1 MSVLGELV
9 ATARQRVETLR
20 REGFDRD
27 PHPGRGATSGFA
39 DALRGRDGVSVI
51 AEFKRESPSQAAI
64 APDCDLRAQV
74 ECYASAGAAAISVL
88 TEPSRF
94 SGRAEDL
101 RDAAG
106 FVQVPL
112 LMKDFVVDPIQCELA
127 HSLGASAVLLIV
139 RCLDQIQLID
149 LGQAATD
156 IGLDVL
162 VECHTEDE
170 IDRALELEHAVI
182 GINNRDLDTLTIDRS
197 RALELIPRAGDQRIV
212 VAESGYEEP
221 AQIEPLRGL
230 ADAVLV
236 GTSLMRSGD
245 PARFISEVAG

>member
-9 ATARQRVETLR
+9 ASARQRVATLR
-20 REGFDRD
+20 HEGFDRD
-27 PHPGRGATSGFA
+27 QRPDRDGTQGFA
-39 DALRGRDGVSVI
+39 DALGGRDTVSVI
-51 AEFKRESPSQAAI
+51 AEFKRESPSEAAI
-64 APDCDLRAQV
+64 APDCNLRAQV
-74 ECYASAGAAAISVL
+74 ECYAGAGAAAISVL

-101 RDAAG
+101 REAAG

-112 LMKDFVVDPIQCELA
+112 LMKDFIVDPIQCELA
-127 HSLGASAVLLIV
+127 HSLGAAAILLIV
-139 RCLDQIQLID
+139 RCLDQVQLTD
-149 LGQAATD
+149 LGQAARA

-162 VECHTEDE
+162 VECHDADE
-170 IDRALELEHAVI
+170 IDRALEVEHAVI
-182 GINNRDLDTLTIDRS
+182 GVNNRDLDTLAIDRS
-197 RALELIPRAGDQRIV
+197 RAQELLPRVGEDRIV

-221 AQIEPLRGL
+221 AQIEPLQGI

-245 PARFISEVAG
+245 PAKFISEVAR